1 MGVCAL
7 AAKDIRLDAVYVIY
21 QSKTCIFG
29 VRSAPM
35 VVTKTVYGLGLI
47 ACKTAQ
53 SAVAT
58 YAFLRSGN
66 NNNDLKII
74 SGS

>member
-7 AAKDIRLDAVYVIY
+7 AAKDIRLDAAYVIY

-35 VVTKTVYGLGLI
+35 AVTKTVYGLGSI
-47 ACKTAQ
+47 VCKTAQ
-53 SAVAT
+53 SAADT
-58 YAFLRSGN
+58 NASLSN
-66 NNNDLKII
+66 
-74 SGS
+74 